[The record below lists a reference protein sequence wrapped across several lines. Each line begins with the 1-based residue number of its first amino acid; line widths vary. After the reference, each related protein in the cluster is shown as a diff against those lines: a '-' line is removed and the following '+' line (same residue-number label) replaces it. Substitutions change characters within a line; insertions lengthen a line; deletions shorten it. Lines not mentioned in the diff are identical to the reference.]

1 MSVLYNVEK
10 SSRLS
15 VMYAYIRSNET
26 LRYTLTSLSSNG
38 MVLLA
43 RDFLSTCSRL
53 LYYLPPETTQ
63 SNSSPSLFH
72 YFRIPLISI
81 MKRNPFTH
89 SNHFD
94 GSSKRRRIDP
104 GSAGSHQTSRPGII
118 DQRLIEGSQC
128 RGYPDLIQ
136 QATSPIQ
143 TSTSSCHD
151 EDAQLDA
158 FGK

>member
-1 MSVLYNVEK
+1 
-10 SSRLS
+10 
-15 VMYAYIRSNET
+15 MYAYIRSNET
-26 LRYTLTSLSSNG
+26 LRYTLTLPLQQWY
-38 MVLLA
+38 VLLA

-53 LYYLPPETTQ
+53 LHYLPPETTQ

-94 GSSKRRRIDP
+94 GSSKRCRIDP
-104 GSAGSHQTSRPGII
+104 GSAGSHQTSRPGVI
-118 DQRLIEGSQC
+118 DQWLIEGSQW
-128 RGYPDLIQ
+128 RGYPDLVQ
-136 QATSPIQ
+136 KATSPIK

-151 EDAQLDA
+151 EDAPLDA

>member
-1 MSVLYNVEK
+1 
-10 SSRLS
+10 
-15 VMYAYIRSNET
+15 
-26 LRYTLTSLSSNG
+26 

-43 RDFLSTCSRL
+43 RDFLSTCFRL
-53 LYYLPPETTQ
+53 FYYVSPETTQ
-63 SNSSPSLFH
+63 PILPHHCPHS
-72 YFRIPLISI
+72 FRIPLISI
-81 MKRNPFTH
+81 MKRNSFTH

-118 DQRLIEGSQC
+118 DQRLIEGSQW
-128 RGYPDLIQ
+128 RGYPDLVQ

-143 TSTSSCHD
+143 MSTSSCYD
-151 EDAQLDA
+151 EDVQLDA